1 MKQNNKHETVN
12 KTKSNKQKN
21 QIECKQNIKKCTKI
35 KSWIVWISFQIEM
48 KKGWKKVVKKDRVI
62 KMTER
67 SLRQAENE
75 LEYDMQVRDYE
86 KKQAPGVLYDVGAL
100 SP

>member
-1 MKQNNKHETVN
+1 
-12 KTKSNKQKN
+12 
-21 QIECKQNIKKCTKI
+21 
-35 KSWIVWISFQIEM
+35 
-48 KKGWKKVVKKDRVI
+48 
-62 KMTER
+62 MTER